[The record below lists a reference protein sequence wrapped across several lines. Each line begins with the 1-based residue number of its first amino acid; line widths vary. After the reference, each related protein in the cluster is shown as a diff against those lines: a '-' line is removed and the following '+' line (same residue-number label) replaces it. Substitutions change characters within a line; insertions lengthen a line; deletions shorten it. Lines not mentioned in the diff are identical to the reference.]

1 MKTLLALIL
10 SITSAQA
17 GSVYIDQ
24 VGNGN
29 DLYISQ
35 YGMGDHRSIMLNEGN
50 NNDLSII
57 QQDSGD
63 HTAFIGTPPLGIANG
78 SYVTTPGQGN
88 HGNDFTIYQKDS
100 GDHTAFIGTPPLGI
114 ANGSYVTTPG
124 QGNHG
129 NDFTIYQKDS
139 GDHTAAIN
147 LDHSVVNSNNSAVID
162 QEGAAIKQFT
172 LNLSGSNIGVT
183 VIQDNPTTADSGSM
197 SIQCYTGTCQGYT
210 YTKH

>member
-57 QQDSGD
+57 QQ
-63 HTAFIGTPPLGIANG
+63 
-78 SYVTTPGQGN
+78 
-88 HGNDFTIYQKDS
+88 DS